1 MNLIQELR
9 ERFPLLAIE
18 EKFSFSAHTTIGC
31 GGIAAA
37 AVYPDNISEAA
48 RVLAYCKDND
58 IPFCFLGAGANVLP
72 AEGCFQGIVM
82 QFSRFRMLE
91 LKENELV
98 SGAGVTL
105 GELLRFAREK
115 RVGGF
120 EAFTGIPA
128 TVGGAT
134 AMNAGVK
141 DCHFSDV
148 VKRVIG
154 IRDGEIEEFSHE
166 ECLFS
171 EKNSVFLSGIA
182 VAEVTFHAPSSP
194 LWQIEQ
200 NTEMYRARRKH
211 LPSGRSMGCTFVNPE
226 GVSAGKLIEDCGL
239 KGEKFGGAIV
249 SEEHANFIINR
260 GGTANDIAA
269 LIAKIKEKV
278 FQKTGILLRE
288 EIRRIP

>member
-37 AVYPDNISEAA
+37 AVYPENISEAA
-48 RVLAYCKDND
+48 RVLAYCQDRE

-72 AEGCFQGIVM
+72 AEGRFQGIVM
-82 QFSRFRMLE
+82 QFSRFRTLE
-91 LKENELV
+91 LKGNEIV
-98 SGAGVTL
+98 AGAGVTL
-105 GELLRFAREK
+105 GELLRFTREK

-154 IRDGEIEEFSHE
+154 IRGGEIEEFSHG
-166 ECLFS
+166 ECRFS

-182 VAEVTFHAPSSP
+182 VVEVAFRAPSSS
-194 LWQIEQ
+194 LVQIEL
-200 NTEMYRARRKH
+200 NTEMYRERRRH

-249 SEEHANFIINR
+249 SNEHANFIINR
-260 GGTANDIAA
+260 GGTANDVAA
-269 LIAKIKEKV
+269 LIDKIKEKV